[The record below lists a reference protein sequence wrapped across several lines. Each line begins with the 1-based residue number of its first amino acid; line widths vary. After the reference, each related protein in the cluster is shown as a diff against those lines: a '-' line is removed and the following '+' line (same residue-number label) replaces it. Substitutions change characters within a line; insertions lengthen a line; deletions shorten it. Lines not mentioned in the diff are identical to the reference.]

1 MRAYSV
7 DWRAK
12 VLRAVDQG
20 YARKEI
26 VKLLGLSPGSIK
38 RYLKQRLETGE
49 MAPTP
54 IPGWPPKK
62 LGPLQ
67 FVAMIRI

>member
-26 VKLLGLSPGSIK
+26 VKLLGLSPASIK
-38 RYLKQRLETGE
+38 RSLKQRRETGE

-54 IPGWPPKK
+54 IPGWPPRK

-67 FVAMIRI
+67 CVAMRRI

>member
-20 YARKEI
+20 YARMEI
-26 VKLLGLSPGSIK
+26 VKLLGLSPASIK
-38 RYLKQRLETGE
+38 RYLKQRRETGE

>member
-26 VKLLGLSPGSIK
+26 VKLLGLSPASIK
-38 RYLKQRLETGE
+38 RSLKQWRETGE

-67 FVAMIRI
+67 FVARIRI

>member
-1 MRAYSV
+1 MRAYAV

-26 VKLLGLSPGSIK
+26 VKLLGLSPASIK
-38 RYLKQRLETGE
+38 RSLKQRRETGE

-67 FVAMIRI
+67 FVAMRRI

>member
-26 VKLLGLSPGSIK
+26 VKLLGLSPASIK
-38 RYLKQRLETGE
+38 RYLKQRRETGE

-67 FVAMIRI
+67 FGARIRI